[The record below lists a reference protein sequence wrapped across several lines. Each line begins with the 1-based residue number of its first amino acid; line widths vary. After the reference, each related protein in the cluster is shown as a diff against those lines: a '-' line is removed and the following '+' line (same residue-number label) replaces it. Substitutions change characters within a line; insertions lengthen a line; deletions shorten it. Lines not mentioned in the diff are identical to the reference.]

1 MADDLP
7 NVVLT
12 LIIAGVIL
20 LIGITAVSGVIESG
34 NSSGE
39 QVQTAATLDG
49 TNYVTIADTTG
60 VEQTVYDSRGYAVQL
75 TGANDSYIQ
84 STEDIPIGTY
94 DNYTVS
100 VWASRDSNTTNQTTA
115 INIDGAVEIAYNG
128 TRDEYTGWYYDSG
141 SRASYRV
148 NVTAPGPTGS
158 LEHVVLRRNETHL
171 TIYANTTK
179 GESIAVDGTNKA
191 NYVDG
196 QNWDGRLEETRVH
209 NSSWSETTIQN
220 HYDDPIAPITDGARA
235 RIMFDEPYR
244 TNQLLFYHP
253 GQVKTSNATFAQG
266 IPGEVMETGN
276 PILQEDYEWQSD
288 GPRIRAVAGGE
299 LEFAPVAY
307 VDYTSRT
314 QVSTLQEQYTSAIGL
329 AGVAL
334 LLIPMV
340 LIIGY
345 LQNAKS
351 GR

>member
-1 MADDLP
+1 MTDDLP

-12 LIIAGVIL
+12 LIIAGVVL

-34 NSSGE
+34 DSSGE
-39 QVQTAATLDG
+39 EIQTAAKLDG
-49 TNYVTIADTTG
+49 TSYVTIADTTG
-60 VEQTVYDSRGYAVQL
+60 VDETVFDSRGNAVKL
-75 TGANDSYIQ
+75 TGANDSFIQ
-84 STEDIPIGTY
+84 STEDIEIGTY

-100 VWASRDSNTTNQTTA
+100 VWASRDSSTTNQTTA

-128 TRDEYTGWYYDSG
+128 TRGEYTGWYYDSG

-148 NVTAPGPTGS
+148 NVTAPGPQGS
-158 LEHVVLRRNETHL
+158 LEHVVLRKNSTHL

-179 GESIAVDGTNKA
+179 GESIAVDGTNTA
-191 NYVDG
+191 TYVDG

-220 HYDDPIAPITDGARA
+220 HYNDPIAPITDDARA
-235 RIMFDEPYR
+235 RVMFDEPYR

-253 GQVKTSNATFAQG
+253 GKIKTSNATFAQG
-266 IPGEVMETGN
+266 IPGEVMDTGLT
-276 PILQEDYEWQSD
+276 LQEDYEWQSD
-288 GPRIRAVAGGE
+288 GPRIRAVAGGQ

-345 LQNAKS
+345 LQNVNS
-351 GR
+351 SR

>member
-1 MADDLP
+1 MNDDLP

-34 NSSGE
+34 DSTGDNI
-39 QVQTAATLDG
+39 QTAAKLDG
-49 TNYVTIADTTG
+49 TNWVSIADTTG
-60 VEQTVYDSRGYAVQL
+60 VDETVYDSRGYAVKL
-75 TGANDSYIQ
+75 TGADDSYIQ
-84 STEDIPIGTY
+84 STDNIAIGTY

-100 VWASRDSNTTNQTTA
+100 VWASRDSSTTNQTTA
-115 INIDGAVEIAYNG
+115 LNIDGAVEIAYNG

-148 NVTAPGPTGS
+148 NVTAPGPQGN
-158 LEHVVLRRNETHL
+158 LEHVVLRKNRTHL

-179 GESIAVDGTNKA
+179 GESIAVDGSNKA
-191 NYVDG
+191 NYVEGD
-196 QNWDGRLEETRVH
+196 NWDGRLEETRVH
-209 NSSWSETTIQN
+209 NSSWSATTIQN
-220 HYDDPIAPITDGARA
+220 HYNGPINPVTEGAQA

-244 TNQLLFYHP
+244 TNQLLFYHS
-253 GQVKTSNATFAQG
+253 GQIETSNVSFAQG
-266 IPGEVMETGN
+266 ISGEVMETGN
-276 PILQEDYEWQSD
+276 LILQEDYEWQSD
-288 GPRIRAVAGGE
+288 GPRIRAVSGGE

-334 LLIPMV
+334 LLLPVI

-345 LQNAKS
+345 LQNARG